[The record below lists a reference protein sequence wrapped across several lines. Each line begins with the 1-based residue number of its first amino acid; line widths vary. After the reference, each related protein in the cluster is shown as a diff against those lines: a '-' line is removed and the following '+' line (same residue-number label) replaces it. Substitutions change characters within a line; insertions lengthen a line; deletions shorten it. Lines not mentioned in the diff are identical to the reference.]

1 MAKRAATSRKA
12 KSTTNPAAAGRKE
25 RAPEARKAT
34 RTDTA
39 NPLIVSIS
47 GIRGIAGS
55 ALDPMA
61 VTRYSAAFARLT
73 KGKRIVIGHDARPSA
88 KWIVP
93 MVEGVLRSQGID
105 VVFVGLNATPTIGLL
120 VRKLKADG
128 GIAITASHNPIEY
141 NGLKFFHSG
150 GEFITAEML
159 TEMKGY
165 LDLPE
170 RRNLAATVGK
180 KATLPDAAEFHLK
193 ALLAQ
198 FPPPQRVRA
207 SKRPSVIID
216 CCNSAGVELAPDVAD
231 AYGALFQ
238 LLHADTTKY
247 SFPRGAEPVEA
258 NIRALRQSVVKE
270 GADLGFALDPDA
282 DRLALV
288 DEKGN
293 ALGEERTLLL
303 AADAFLTMAKRK
315 SPIVVNLSTSMAI
328 DDLAARHGVAC
339 HRTAIGEANV
349 MAGIRRY
356 KARIGGEGNGGVI
369 VPAVHPGRDAAA
381 GIALILIGLQSQGIT
396 LSEWNNRFPRYAMR
410 KESVPLEDITPA
422 EAMGRIRSSF
432 RREKRD
438 NTDGLKILMGD
449 RWLHI
454 RSSNTEPII
463 RLFAE
468 APTEEDAAELVER
481 ASGLL
486 Q

>member
-1 MAKRAATSRKA
+1 MMAKRAGTSTAGK
-12 KSTTNPAAAGRKE
+12 KKNPAAVGR
-25 RAPEARKAT
+25 RKAAPAAT
-34 RTDTA
+34 KAPAPPA

-47 GIRGIAGS
+47 GIRGIAGVS
-55 ALDPMA
+55 LDPVE
-61 VTRYSAAFARLT
+61 VTRYTAAFARLT
-73 KGKRIVIGHDARPSA
+73 KGKRIVIGHDARPSS

-93 MVEGVLRSQGID
+93 MVEGVLRSHGVD
-105 VVFVGLNATPTIGLL
+105 VVFVGLNATPTVGLL

-128 GIAITASHNPIEY
+128 GIIITASHNPIEY

-159 TEMKGY
+159 SEMKGY
-165 LDLPE
+165 LDVPE
-170 RRNLAATVGK
+170 RRAGPVTVGK
-180 KATLPDAAEFHLK
+180 KATLADAAEFHLK
-193 ALLAQ
+193 ALLAN

-216 CCNSAGVELAPDVAD
+216 CCNSCGVELAPDVAD

-270 GADLGFALDPDA
+270 GADIGFALDPDA

-303 AADAFLTMAKRK
+303 AADAFLTLAKRK

-328 DDLAARHGVAC
+328 DDLAARHGVPC

-349 MAGIRRY
+349 MAGIRKH

-381 GIALILIGLQSQGIT
+381 GIALILIGLQNQGIT
-396 LSEWNNRFPRYAMR
+396 LSEWNSRFPLYAMR

-422 EAMGRIRSSF
+422 EAMSRIRNSF

-438 NTDGLKILMGD
+438 TTDGLKILLGD
-449 RWLHI
+449 RWLHL
-454 RSSNTEPII
+454 RPSNTEPII

-468 APTEEDAAELVER
+468 APTEEDAAELIER